1 MRRRFPLRNVSAACL
16 LALSGFAGFVA
27 LGGCADLSEM
37 DEGTCG
43 NGVVESGEDCDR
55 FPDGQ
60 CLPAGEKNACRL
72 HCTADAQGVRPACP
86 TGWGCGTDDLC
97 RQPTGKFQAA
107 AWLPI
112 EGGAKLA
119 TGDFDGD
126 KRQDLAFTT
135 LRELVVTYLDSDGK
149 VADSLRWFSPL
160 SAPPPVGQLTTE
172 PSPDDVVLQVDG
184 LTVLV
189 GDLARTLRPT
199 AYAPFNVE
207 ATSARVLV
215 MDAMPLGSDAED
227 PSLWAGDEII
237 VIAGGMVSNIG
248 EKSTGLM
255 DMSAMEGEFAGD
267 PLVGRIDKDWPCE
280 YILLNFKG
288 ASALPGYS
296 PCTASAGWN
305 QGTPGDV
312 VDVPIHLPEGWVV
325 ATAALFAD
333 VNVDGFLDV
342 VVGAA
347 PAGKPNGME
356 PLVAFGVGDRAFHSG
371 PPEELTGEQEPDRH
385 AGFALLDIA
394 VLGEVDQDGKRI
406 SGVMPLAIGDLNK
419 DGFADF
425 VMPDGVWVSIV
436 GWSVSL
442 PNPVDADGGPEEQ
455 DAGMTEVSYGRL
467 AQNAGLP
474 WDQAVIADFND
485 NGFLDVVAG
494 STEARGITFLN
505 GTGSGLFNEFW
516 IPTRGYPGHF
526 TVGDFDGDLL
536 PDLAFA
542 ETKVPW
548 EGGADPGDALSIAF
562 GQGFGG
568 PSAPVTMGYLGRIEQ
583 IAAGSMS
590 VFYLDD
596 IDDLIVVSRPDDKP
610 ESKVSIAA
618 LGGMSDRQLLSTY
631 SLFHNFSQTD
641 RLEMSP
647 WLVTVGE
654 FDGRKDHKDLA
665 AIGVRFDERDSSIAA
680 EESRL
685 WLIPSTGEAALDS
698 ARDRPSDPLPFGF
711 VGSQAAIAPIDLDG
725 DGIDEVL
732 VLGTELELVAVDG
745 GETAKLNGRAF
756 LARRAASETGDFF
769 DVQDLGVTERLYW
782 QAVSGLSLEA
792 LLDAQL
798 GGSKVFSSLGKH
810 PGTHVLVGNVGGDH
824 RKEVVVLAYDLDM
837 ETFALRTY
845 VQVIGQDGAGGL
857 DMGGVVTLPLDPALA
872 PKGIALANLDGD
884 EEMELLFV
892 TEQEAYVADVGDGS
906 LRNLRVLEGVSGGYA
921 ITAADLTGDGLVD
934 LAVSREGGV
943 QVYRGLAVNP

>member
-1 MRRRFPLRNVSAACL
+1 MRRRIPLRNVSAACL

-37 DEGTCG
+37 DEGSCG

-60 CLPAGEKNACRL
+60 CIPSGEKNACRL
-72 HCTADAQGVRPACP
+72 HCTADAEGVRPACP
-86 TGWGCGTDDLC
+86 TGWGCGVDDLC
-97 RQPTGKFQAA
+97 RQPTGKFQTA

-112 EGGAKLA
+112 EGGAKFA

-135 LRELVVTYLDSDGK
+135 LRELVVTYLDADGK

-160 SAPPPVGQLTTE
+160 AAPPPVGQLTAQT
-172 PSPDDVVLQVDG
+172 SPDDVVLQVDG

-199 AYAPFNVE
+199 AYAPFNIE

-215 MDAMPLGSDAED
+215 MDAMPLGSDAQA

-237 VIAGGMVSNIG
+237 VIAGGKVSNIA
-248 EKSTGLM
+248 EKSTELM
-255 DMSAMEGEFAGD
+255 DMSAMKGEFAGD
-267 PLVGRIDKDWPCE
+267 PLVGRVSEWWPCE

-288 ASALPGYS
+288 AGALPGYS
-296 PCTASAGWN
+296 PCTSTAGWN
-305 QGTPGDV
+305 QGSPGEV
-312 VDVPIHLPEGWVV
+312 VDVPIRLPDGWVV

-333 VNVDGFLDV
+333 VNVDGILDV
-342 VVGAA
+342 MVGAA
-347 PAGKPNGME
+347 PVGTPEESLAEQVE
-356 PLVAFGVGDRAFHSG
+356 PLVAFGVGDGRFHSR
-371 PPEELTGEQEPDRH
+371 PPGQMTGEPDGQ
-385 AGFALLDIA
+385 AGPILREIA
-394 VLGEVDQDGKRI
+394 MPLELGDRDGN
-406 SGVMPLAIGDLNK
+406 GVSDAMPLAMGDLNK

-425 VMPDGVWVSIV
+425 VMSDGVWVSIR
-436 GWSVSL
+436 GWSEVK
-442 PNPVDADGGPEEQ
+442 PNPEDPDGGPPEEP
-455 DAGMTEVSYGRL
+455 DAGMAGVSYGKL
-467 AQNAGLP
+467 SENAGLP
-474 WDQAVIADFND
+474 WDRAVIADFND
-485 NGFLDVVAG
+485 NGFLDVVVG
-494 STEARGITFLN
+494 SAEARGVTFLN

-568 PSAPVTMGYLGRIEQ
+568 PSEPVTMGYLGRIEQ

-596 IDDLIVVSRPDDKP
+596 IDDLIVVSRPDDNP

-631 SLFHNFSQTD
+631 TLIHDVPNGD
-641 RLEMSP
+641 RLEASP
-647 WLVTVGE
+647 WIASIGE
-654 FDGRKDHKDLA
+654 FDGQQGHKDLA
-665 AIGVRFDERDSSIAA
+665 AIGIRFDQVDPSMDA

-698 ARDRPSDPLPFGF
+698 ARDRPSDPFPAGF
-711 VGSQAAIAPIDLDG
+711 VGSQAAIAPIDLDE
-725 DGIDEVL
+725 DGVDEVL
-732 VLGTELELVAVDG
+732 VLGSTFDYEDG
-745 GETAKLNGRAF
+745 LPQGHAYLGR
-756 LARRAASETGDFF
+756 RVSSNDGDHF
-769 DVQDLGVTERLYW
+769 DIQDLGATERLYW

-792 LLDAQL
+792 LLSVQTGEANL
-798 GGSKVFSSLGKH
+798 FASLGKY
-810 PGTHVLVGNVGGDH
+810 PGTHVLVGNVEGDP
-824 RKEVVVLAYDLDM
+824 RREVVVLAYELDT
-837 ETFALRTY
+837 ETFSVRTH
-845 VQVIGQDGAGGL
+845 VQVIRQDGQGGL
-857 DMGGVVTLPLDPALA
+857 DMGGIVTLFPDLDLA

-884 EEMELLFV
+884 EELELLFV
-892 TEQEAYVADVGDGS
+892 TEQDAYVADIRDGS
-906 LRNLRVLEGVSGGYA
+906 MQNLRVLEGVSGGYA
-921 ITAADLTGDGLVD
+921 ITAADLTGDGIVD

-943 QVYRGLAVNP
+943 QVCRGLAVNP

>member
-1 MRRRFPLRNVSAACL
+1 MRRRIPLRNVSAACL

-37 DEGTCG
+37 DEGVCG

-60 CLPAGEKNACRL
+60 CIPVGEKNACRIQ
-72 HCTADAQGVRPACP
+72 CAPDSSGDRPACP

-97 RQPTGKFQAA
+97 RQPTGTFQAA
-107 AWLPI
+107 AWLPV

-135 LRELVVTYLDSDGK
+135 LRELVVTYFDTDAK

-160 SAPPPVGQLTTE
+160 SAPPPVGQLTAE
-172 PSPDDVVLQVDG
+172 PSPDDIVLQVDG

-215 MDAMPLGSDAED
+215 MDAMPLGSDSKD

-237 VIAGGMVSNIG
+237 VIAGGVVSHIG
-248 EKSTGLM
+248 QESTGLM
-255 DMSAMEGEFAGD
+255 DMSTMKGEFAGD
-267 PLVGRIDKDWPCE
+267 PLVGRISEWWPCE

-288 ASALPGYS
+288 AGALPGYS
-296 PCTASAGWN
+296 PCTSDAGWN
-305 QGTPGDV
+305 KGTPGEV
-312 VDVPIHLPEGWVV
+312 VDVPIRLPNGWVV

-333 VNVDGFLDV
+333 VNVDGVLDV

-347 PAGKPNGME
+347 PASSPEESLAELVE
-356 PLVAFGVGDRAFHSG
+356 PRVAFGVGDGSFHSAPPGGLTEGGDGQAG
-371 PPEELTGEQEPDRH
+371 PIPRE
-385 AGFALLDIA
+385 FAMPLVPGDF
-394 VLGEVDQDGKRI
+394 DGN
-406 SGVMPLAIGDLNK
+406 GVSDAMPLAIGDLNK

-436 GWSVSL
+436 GWA
-442 PNPVDADGGPEEQ
+442 PEPEPIDPDAGPPHEP
-455 DAGMTEVSYGRL
+455 DAGMAEVSYGKL
-467 AQNAGLP
+467 SENAGLS

-505 GTGSGLFNEFW
+505 GTGTGLFNEFW
-516 IPTRGYPGHF
+516 VSTRGYPGHF

-568 PSAPVTMGYLGRIEQ
+568 PSAPITMGYLGQIEQ

-596 IDDLIVVSRPDDKP
+596 IDDLIVVSRPDDNP

-631 SLFHNFSQTD
+631 TLIHDFANEG
-641 RLEMSP
+641 RLEDSP
-647 WLVTVGE
+647 WIVSIGE
-654 FDGRKDHKDLA
+654 FDGQKEHKDLA
-665 AIGVRFDERDSSIAA
+665 AIGIRFNDKDPSIAA

-698 ARDRPSDPLPFGF
+698 ARDRPSDPFPASF
-711 VGSQAAIAPIDLDG
+711 VGSQAAIAPIDLDD
-725 DGIDEVL
+725 DGVDEVL
-732 VLGTELELVAVDG
+732 VLGSEIEYEQGLPQG
-745 GETAKLNGRAF
+745 HAF
-756 LARRAASETGDFF
+756 LARKASSNDGDHFEIE
-769 DVQDLGVTERLYW
+769 DLGMTERLYW
-782 QAVSGLSLEA
+782 QAVTGFSLEA

-810 PGTHVLVGNVGGDH
+810 PGTHVLVGNVEGDA
-824 RKEVVVLAYDLDM
+824 RKEVVVLAYELDFA
-837 ETFALRTY
+837 TFSLATHI
-845 VQVIGQDGAGGL
+845 QVIRQDGHGGI
-857 DMGGVVTLPLDPALA
+857 DMAGVVTLPLDSGLA

-884 EEMELLFV
+884 EELELIFV
-892 TEQEAYVADVGDGS
+892 TEQQTYMADIRDGA
-906 LRNLRVLEGVSGGYA
+906 LQHLRVIEGVSGGYA
-921 ITAADLTGDGLVD
+921 ITAADLTGDGIVD

>member
-1 MRRRFPLRNVSAACL
+1 
-16 LALSGFAGFVA
+16 
-27 LGGCADLSEM
+27 M
-37 DEGTCG
+37 DEGACG

-255 DMSAMEGEFAGD
+255 DMSAMKGEFAGD
-267 PLVGRIDKDWPCE
+267 PLVGRISEWWPCE

-288 ASALPGYS
+288 AGALPGYS
-296 PCTASAGWN
+296 PCTSTAGWN
-305 QGTPGDV
+305 KGTPGEV
-312 VDVPIHLPEGWVV
+312 VDVPIQLPDGWVV

-333 VNVDGFLDV
+333 VNVDGILDV
-342 VVGAA
+342 MVGAA
-347 PAGKPNGME
+347 PVGTPEENLAEHVE
-356 PLVAFGVGDRAFHSG
+356 PLVAFGVGDGRFHSR
-371 PPEELTGEQEPDRH
+371 PPGQVTGEPDGQ
-385 AGFALLDIA
+385 AGPILREIA
-394 VLGEVDQDGKRI
+394 MPLVVGDFDGN
-406 SGVMPLAIGDLNK
+406 GVSDAMPLAMGDFNK

-425 VMPDGVWVSIV
+425 VMSDGVWVSIR
-436 GWSVSL
+436 GWSEVK
-442 PNPVDADGGPEEQ
+442 PNPEDPDGGPPEEP
-455 DAGMTEVSYGRL
+455 DAGMAGVSYGKL
-467 AQNAGLP
+467 SENAGLP

-494 STEARGITFLN
+494 SAEVRGITFLN

-516 IPTRGYPGHF
+516 LPTRGYPGHF

-542 ETKVPW
+542 ETNVPW

-596 IDDLIVVSRPDDKP
+596 IDDLIVVSRPDDNP

-631 SLFHNFSQTD
+631 TLNHDFNEEA
-641 RLEMSP
+641 RLEASP
-647 WLVTVGE
+647 WLVSIGE
-654 FDGRKDHKDLA
+654 FDGQQGHKDLA
-665 AIGVRFDERDSSIAA
+665 AIGIRFDQADPSIGA

-698 ARDRPSDPLPFGF
+698 SRDRPSDPFPAGF

-725 DGIDEVL
+725 DGVDEVL
-732 VLGTELELVAVDG
+732 VLGTEIEFVT
-745 GETAKLNGRAF
+745 GEDSAKLNGKAF
-756 LARRAASETGDFF
+756 LARRTASETGDYF
-769 DVQDLGVTERLYW
+769 DIQDLGVTEHLYW
-782 QAVSGLSLEA
+782 QSIVGLSLEA
-792 LLDAQL
+792 LLSVEKGEANL
-798 GGSKVFSSLGKH
+798 IAALGKY
-810 PGTHVLVGNVGGDH
+810 PGTHVLVGNVEGDA
-824 RKEVVVLAYDLDM
+824 RKEIVVLAYELDM
-837 ETFALRTY
+837 ETFSLRTHI
-845 VQVIGQDGAGGL
+845 QVIRQDGAGGL
-857 DMGGVVTLPLDPALA
+857 DMGGIATLSPGLDLS

-884 EEMELLFV
+884 EELELLFV
-892 TEQEAYVADVGDGS
+892 TEHEAYVADIRDGS

-921 ITAADLTGDGLVD
+921 ITAADLTGDGILD